1 MSSPSLFPSRLSVEA
16 ATEEAKAALA
26 QQVREGEIVVTP
38 GRTRPLYFDGR
49 FLTAADLTADQ
60 DYVRHRMADLGRSL
74 GFGVVNGL
82 RVSPA
87 VVNARPGVHIT
98 AGHGITPSGEL
109 VALAAPGPHFV
120 AFNDLDVQQRVEL
133 QLGLRSAPRPTT
145 NTQRQ
150 RVGLYVL
157 ALRPV
162 EYSANPVA
170 SYPTTLDGVRSVRD
184 GDTIEAVAIT
194 LVPYT
199 ERSPANASAEQR
211 RAQVAREVF
220 FERSRDTALHDAL
233 PLAVL
238 LFEGGRMVWLDEHL
252 ARREV
257 GTESG
262 LAVTLNPRPRA
273 VLEAWY
279 TQYRDQL
286 SDVAASGPFLAAQ
299 VFSALPPVGP
309 IPAASIEWEQGF
321 DAGLRQSY
329 FPAEADVEFSFVA
342 EDELPV
348 LVDEGLG
355 LPPIDLRADEAT
367 LDHLSLVILAPVPRA
382 QLEDIRRNLNS
393 ARRPIRLA
401 TPTRTA
407 VRSPIAS
414 LVQLGGLR
422 TPLISRPLGN
432 LPGIPFIPSLPPL
445 TPPADALDAAWK
457 RAFEAALSVAQA
469 RHGGMFFYMRRRQL
483 PYSSEVSGYTLR
495 LSGTAAQLDTEL
507 LTRLKVD
514 AAEAAFNAATNKS
527 PLLAR
532 AELLNVLASPR
543 LSISTTLASGVLGVS
558 DLLRR
563 SALVEVSQASKN
575 AADGS
580 VKHDDA
586 VLISQRFGAD
596 RLGEGLQRVL
606 AAEPKLQTAAVV
618 QAIAASRV
626 VPQIDRMAADLPD
639 EGVSK
644 LSAQLLKL
652 AQANKPDDIAALVK

>member
-1 MSSPSLFPSRLSVEA
+1 MPNVPLFPGRLSVEA
-16 ATEEAKAALA
+16 ASAEAKAALA
-26 QQVREGEIVVTP
+26 QQLAEGEIVITP

-60 DYVRHRMADLGRSL
+60 EYVRNRLADLGRAL
-74 GFGVVNGL
+74 GFGVVSGL

-87 VVNARPGVHIT
+87 VMNAQPGVNIT
-98 AGHGITPSGEL
+98 PGHGITPSGEL
-109 VALAAPGPHFV
+109 VALAPPGPHFV

-133 QLGLRSAPRPTT
+133 QLGLRSAPRVTT
-145 NTQRQ
+145 TTQRL
-150 RVGLYVL
+150 RTGLFVL

-199 ERSPANASAEQR
+199 DRSPASATPAQR

-220 FERSRDTALHDAL
+220 FERSRDTTLQDAL

-238 LFEGGRMVWLDEHL
+238 QFEAGRLVWLDEQL

-273 VLEAWY
+273 VLEAWFA
-279 TQYRDQL
+279 QYRDQL
-286 SDVAASGPFLAAQ
+286 ADVAASGPFLASQ

-309 IPAASIEWEQGF
+309 VPAASIDWEQGF
-321 DAGLRQSY
+321 EAGLRQSF
-329 FPAEADVEFSFVA
+329 FPPAADVEFSFVA

-348 LVDEGLG
+348 LVSEGLG
-355 LPPIDLRADEAT
+355 LPPIDLRASEDA
-367 LDHLSLVILAPVPRA
+367 LDHLALVVLAPVPRA
-382 QLEDIRRNLNS
+382 QLEDIRRNLDS

-407 VRSPIAS
+407 LRSPLAS

-422 TPLISRPLGN
+422 APLLVRPAGPIG
-432 LPGIPFIPSLPPL
+432 LPVALPPL
-445 TPPADALDAAWK
+445 TPPAQTLDAAWK
-457 RAFEAALSVAQA
+457 RAFEAALAVAQQN
-469 RHGGMFFYMRRRQL
+469 HGGMFFYMRRRQL

-495 LSGTAAQLDTEL
+495 LSGTADQLDTEL
-507 LTRLKVD
+507 QTRLQAD
-514 AAEAAFNAATNKS
+514 AAVAAFNTATAKS
-527 PLLAR
+527 PLLTR

-543 LSISTTLASGVLGVS
+543 LSLSPTLASGVLGVS

-563 SALVEVSQASKN
+563 GALAEVSQAASS

-596 RLGEGLQRVL
+596 RLGEGWQRVL
-606 AAEPKLQTAAVV
+606 TAEPKLQTAAVV
-618 QAIAASRV
+618 QAIAASRA
-626 VPQIDRMAADLPD
+626 VPQLDRMAAELPD
-639 EGVSK
+639 EGVTQ

-652 AQANKPDDIAALVK
+652 AQANQSDAIAALVK